1 MTDPYRPEGSGQ
13 PWQGYG
19 PYEGPYDG
27 SYQPP
32 TTGIPPH
39 VDPAYA
45 GQVPTYPAGY
55 PPQGPQ
61 PTAQLPRQQWDPAQP
76 PPGYPPPGA
85 PAGHSEG
92 GPPEPPRFPNWLWL
106 VAGAA
111 VLLVV
116 GMVIALVIA
125 NGSQRNSATV
135 TPVSPLPTAPSV
147 PIPTRTPTTTPP
159 SRSPAPSTT
168 PTTPTTPP
176 PTASTTTGVPQTIV
190 YQVTGTSRV
199 LSIAYIDTGGVLKT
213 EFNVNLPWSK
223 QVTLTPPA
231 STAAAV
237 TVVNFGEQITCSVSV
252 DGAQVRQRTGS
263 ILTVCAAAG

>member
-1 MTDPYRPEGSGQ
+1 MTDSYRPEGSGR

-19 PYEGPYDG
+19 ADEPA
-27 SYQPP
+27 
-32 TTGIPPH
+32 TTGIPPQA
-39 VDPAYA
+39 DPAYA
-45 GQVPTYPAGY
+45 GQVPMYPADY
-55 PPQGPQ
+55 PPQVPN
-61 PTAQLPRQQWDPAQP
+61 PTAQLPRQHWDPVQP
-76 PPGYPPPGA
+76 PPVGPTGD
-85 PAGHSEG
+85 GS
-92 GPPEPPRFPNWLWL
+92 PPEPPRFPAWLWL

-135 TPVSPLPTAPSV
+135 PPVTPLPTAPSV
-147 PIPTRTPTTTPP
+147 PIPTRTPTTTPTP
-159 SRSPAPSTT
+159 RPTAPSTT
-168 PTTPTTPP
+168 ATTPP
-176 PTASTTTGVPQTIV
+176 PTTSTTTGVPETIV
-190 YQVTGTSRV
+190 YKVTGTGKV

-213 EFNVNLPWSK
+213 DFNVTLPWSK

-237 TVVNFGEQITCSVSV
+237 TVVNFGAQITCSLSV
-252 DGAQVRQRTGS
+252 DGTQVREHTGS

>member
-1 MTDPYRPEGSGQ
+1 MTDPYRPEGSNQ
-13 PWQGYG
+13 PWQRGGTSEPPTYG
-19 PYEGPYDG
+19 
-27 SYQPP
+27 QPP
-32 TTGIPPH
+32 Y

-45 GQVPTYPAGY
+45 GQLPTY
-55 PPQGPQ
+55 
-61 PTAQLPRQQWDPAQP
+61 
-76 PPGYPPPGA
+76 PPGYPPQAPHPTEQLPRQHWEPSQPPPGG
-85 PAGHSEG
+85 PPPGRPGNDGRG
-92 GPPEPPRFPNWLWL
+92 GPPEPPRFPNWLFL

-135 TPVSPLPTAPSV
+135 TPVTPLPTAPST
-147 PIPTRTPTTTPP
+147 PIPKRVPTTTPSP
-159 SRSPAPSTT
+159 SRTPAPSTT
-168 PTTPTTPP
+168 TTTPP
-176 PTASTTTGVPQTIV
+176 PTTSTTAGVPETIV
-190 YQVTGTSRV
+190 YSVSGTGRA
-199 LSIAYIDTGGVLKT
+199 LSIAYIDTGGVLQT
-213 EFNVNLPWSK
+213 EFNVALPWSK

>member
-1 MTDPYRPEGSGQ
+1 MTDPYRPEGSDK
-13 PWQGYG
+13 PWQRSGATE
-19 PYEGPYDG
+19 PSTFG
-27 SYQPP
+27 S
-32 TTGIPPH
+32 PPH

-45 GQVPTYPAGY
+45 GQLPSYPAGY
-55 PPQGPQ
+55 PPQTPN
-61 PTAQLPRQQWDPAQP
+61 PTTQLPRQHWDPH
-76 PPGYPPPGA
+76 PGA
-85 PAGHSEG
+85 PSGGGEG

-125 NGSQRNSATV
+125 NGSDRNSATV
-135 TPVSPLPTAPSV
+135 TPVSPLPTAPST
-147 PIPTRTPTTTPP
+147 PIPKRTPTTTPP
-159 SRSPAPSTT
+159 PRTSTPSTT
-168 PTTPTTPP
+168 PTTPPTT
-176 PTASTTTGVPQTIV
+176 STTAGVPETIV
-190 YQVTGTSRV
+190 YSVTGTGRA
-199 LSIAYIDTGGVLKT
+199 LSIAYIDTGGTLQT
-213 EFNVNLPWSK
+213 EFNVALPWSK

-252 DGAQVRQRTGS
+252 DGSQVRQRTGS

>member
-1 MTDPYRPEGSGQ
+1 MTDPYRPEGSDQ
-13 PWQGYG
+13 PWQQRNGMTEPSTFG
-19 PYEGPYDG
+19 V
-27 SYQPP
+27 
-32 TTGIPPH
+32 PPH

-45 GQVPTYPAGY
+45 GQLPTYPAGY
-55 PPQGPQ
+55 PPRPPE
-61 PTAQLPRQQWDPAQP
+61 PTAQLPRQHWDPPQP
-76 PPGYPPPGA
+76 PSGGGPPG
-85 PAGHSEG
+85 GGEG

-106 VAGAA
+106 VAGGA

-125 NGSQRNSATV
+125 NGSSRNSATV
-135 TPVSPLPTAPSV
+135 TPVSPLPTAPSTQ
-147 PIPTRTPTTTPP
+147 IPKRTPTTTTPP
-159 SRSPAPSTT
+159 SRTPVPGTT
-168 PTTPTTPP
+168 PSTPP
-176 PTASTTTGVPQTIV
+176 PTSTTTAGVPETIV
-190 YQVTGTSRV
+190 YSVTGTGRA
-199 LSIAYIDTGGVLKT
+199 LSIAYIDTDGVLKT
-213 EFNVNLPWSK
+213 EFNVPLPWSK

>member
-1 MTDPYRPEGSGQ
+1 MSDSYRPEGSHQ
-13 PWQGYG
+13 PWQRGG
-19 PYEGPYDG
+19 ASE
-27 SYQPP
+27 PP
-32 TTGIPPH
+32 TSGYPPY

-45 GQVPTYPAGY
+45 GQLPTY
-55 PPQGPQ
+55 
-61 PTAQLPRQQWDPAQP
+61 
-76 PPGYPPPGA
+76 PPGYPPQAPHPTEQLPRQHWEAAPQPPPGG
-85 PAGHSEG
+85 PVGGGKG
-92 GPPEPPRFPNWLWL
+92 GPPEPPRFPNWLFL

-135 TPVSPLPTAPSV
+135 TPVTPLPTAPST
-147 PIPTRTPTTTPP
+147 PIPKRVPTTTPP
-159 SRSPAPSTT
+159 PSRTPAPSTT
-168 PTTPTTPP
+168 TTAPP
-176 PTASTTTGVPQTIV
+176 PTSTTAGAPETIV
-190 YQVTGTSRV
+190 YSVSGTGRA
-199 LSIAYIDTGGVLKT
+199 LSIAYIDTGGILQT
-213 EFNVNLPWSK
+213 EFNVSLPWSK

-231 STAAAV
+231 TTAAAV

>member
-1 MTDPYRPEGSGQ
+1 MTDPYRPEGSDK
-13 PWQGYG
+13 PWQRSGATE
-19 PYEGPYDG
+19 PSTFG
-27 SYQPP
+27 S
-32 TTGIPPH
+32 PPH

-45 GQVPTYPAGY
+45 GQLPSYPAGY
-55 PPQGPQ
+55 PPQTPN
-61 PTAQLPRQQWDPAQP
+61 PTAQLPRQHWDPH
-76 PPGYPPPGA
+76 PGA
-85 PAGHSEG
+85 PSGGGEG

-125 NGSQRNSATV
+125 NGSDRNSATV
-135 TPVSPLPTAPSV
+135 TPVSPLPTAPST
-147 PIPTRTPTTTPP
+147 PIPKRTPTTTPP
-159 SRSPAPSTT
+159 PRTSTPSTT
-168 PTTPTTPP
+168 LTTPP
-176 PTASTTTGVPQTIV
+176 TTSTTAGVPETIV
-190 YQVTGTSRV
+190 YSVTGTGRA
-199 LSIAYIDTGGVLKT
+199 LSIAYIDTGGTLQT
-213 EFNVNLPWSK
+213 EFNVALPWSK

-252 DGAQVRQRTGS
+252 DGSQVRQRTGS

>member
-1 MTDPYRPEGSGQ
+1 MTDPYRPVGSDR

-19 PYEGPYDG
+19 ANE
-27 SYQPP
+27 PP
-32 TTGIPPH
+32 TTGIPPQ

-45 GQVPTYPAGY
+45 GQVPMYPAGY
-55 PPQGPQ
+55 PPPGPH
-61 PTAQLPRQQWDPAQP
+61 PTAQPPRQHWDPVQP
-76 PPGYPPPGA
+76 PIGG
-85 PAGHSEG
+85 PAGG
-92 GPPEPPRFPNWLWL
+92 GDDGPPRPPRFPNWLWL

-116 GMVIALVIA
+116 GMLIALVIT

-135 TPVSPLPTAPSV
+135 TPISPLPTAPSV
-147 PIPTRTPTTTPP
+147 PIPKRTPPTTPAP
-159 SRSPAPSTT
+159 RSPAPSTT
-168 PTTPTTPP
+168 PTTPP
-176 PTASTTTGVPQTIV
+176 PTTSTTTGVPETIV
-190 YQVTGTSRV
+190 YKVTGTGKV

-213 EFNVNLPWSK
+213 EFNVSLPWSK

-237 TVVNFGEQITCSVSV
+237 TVVNFGAQITCSVSV
-252 DGAQVRQRTGS
+252 DGAQVREHTGS

>member
-1 MTDPYRPEGSGQ
+1 MTDPYRPEGSDR
-13 PWQGYG
+13 PWQGYRTPEG
-19 PYEGPYDG
+19 PYE
-27 SYQPP
+27 PP
-32 TTGIPPH
+32 TTGIPPQ

-45 GQVPTYPAGY
+45 GQVPMYPAGY
-55 PPQGPQ
+55 PPQVPH
-61 PTAQLPRQQWDPAQP
+61 PTAELPRQYWDSAQP
-76 PPGYPPPGA
+76 PAGGPPTGGPVG
-85 PAGHSEG
+85 GGEG
-92 GPPEPPRFPNWLWL
+92 GPPQPPRFPNWLWL

-125 NGSQRNSATV
+125 NGSHQNSATV

-147 PIPTRTPTTTPP
+147 PIPTRTPTTTPSP
-159 SRSPAPSTT
+159 RSPAPSTT
-168 PTTPTTPP
+168 PTTPP
-176 PTASTTTGVPQTIV
+176 PTTSTTTGVPETIV
-190 YQVTGTSRV
+190 YQVTGTGRV
-199 LSIAYIDTGGVLKT
+199 LSIAYIDTGGILKT

-252 DGAQVRQRTGS
+252 DGTQVRERTGS